1 MSPFLAWGDF
11 HARSHFS
18 RSTIPE
24 EKWGTTRSLLVC
36 EQKLY
41 PTWFSCWR
49 KRYLVQRSRLRNIEN
64 IPRILLKIVWKN
76 SWHGRFLYISL
87 FLNVTLNSLR
97 GTNVLNALFPGGGG
111 NAIYGLYRHVPL

>member
-76 SWHGRFLYISL
+76 SWHG
-87 FLNVTLNSLR
+87 LNSLR
-97 GTNVLNALFPGGGG
+97 GTNVLNVLFPGGYCHIW
-111 NAIYGLYRHVPL
+111 AI